1 MDGRTEGA
9 RDLVLAIFRLAVA
22 DFLGIAYGH
31 DEPSRPRAVRPRHR
45 ADAELFLRGP
55 WAACLGDWINLSSAT
70 VWRQAR
76 TARVDHARLSVTH
89 FVRVA

>member
-1 MDGRTEGA
+1 LDGRTEAA

-22 DFLGIAYGH
+22 DFLGVAYGH
-31 DEPSRPRAVRPRHR
+31 DEPGRPRAVRPRHR

-55 WAACLGDWINLSSAT
+55 WAACLGDWIGLQSSV
-70 VWRQAR
+70 VWAEAR
-76 TARVDHARLSVTH
+76 RSRADVAQLSVPN